1 MIPLLFF
8 LLLLFP
14 SLQIEPDKVLVIFF
28 SRAGFNYNVGNVTKG
43 NTEVMVD
50 YIKKVTNFDSHKIIP
65 LIDYPI
71 DYQET
76 LNRTNREKS
85 TQALPDILNN
95 LTDISDYD
103 TILLG
108 YPIWH
113 ADLPRIVVTQLK
125 LLDFEG
131 KTIYPFNTHEGSG
144 VGNSIE
150 QIKKYAS
157 KAIVKEGFSLK
168 GTEARE
174 DDSHES
180 IRKWLSDILGRK
192 VEDSNYIKRS
202 MFLLLFIFLVF

>member
-28 SRAGFNYNVGNVTKG
+28 SRAGFNYYVGNVTKG

-76 LNRTNREKS
+76 VNRTNREKS

-131 KTIYPFNTHEGSG
+131 KTIYPFNIHEGSG

-168 GTEARE
+168 GTEARK

>member
-14 SLQIEPDKVLVIFF
+14 SLQIEPNKVLVIFF

-76 LNRTNREKS
+76 VNRTNREKS
-85 TQALPDILNN
+85 TQAFPYILNN

>member
-108 YPIWH
+108 YPIWL

-168 GTEARE
+168 GTEARK

>member
-1 MIPLLFF
+1 M
-8 LLLLFP
+8 
-14 SLQIEPDKVLVIFF
+14 
-28 SRAGFNYNVGNVTKG
+28 
-43 NTEVMVD
+43 
-50 YIKKVTNFDSHKIIP
+50 
-65 LIDYPI
+65 
-71 DYQET
+71 
-76 LNRTNREKS
+76 
-85 TQALPDILNN
+85 
-95 LTDISDYD
+95 
-103 TILLG
+103 
-108 YPIWH
+108 
-113 ADLPRIVVTQLK
+113 TQLK
-125 LLDFEG
+125 QLDFEG

-168 GTEARE
+168 GTEARK

>member
-8 LLLLFP
+8 LLLLFL

-103 TILLG
+103 AILLG

-168 GTEARE
+168 GTEARK

>member
-1 MIPLLFF
+1 M
-8 LLLLFP
+8 
-14 SLQIEPDKVLVIFF
+14 
-28 SRAGFNYNVGNVTKG
+28 
-43 NTEVMVD
+43 
-50 YIKKVTNFDSHKIIP
+50 
-65 LIDYPI
+65 
-71 DYQET
+71 
-76 LNRTNREKS
+76 
-85 TQALPDILNN
+85 
-95 LTDISDYD
+95 
-103 TILLG
+103 
-108 YPIWH
+108 
-113 ADLPRIVVTQLK
+113 TQLK

-131 KTIYPFNTHEGSG
+131 KTLYPFNTHEGSG

>member
-50 YIKKVTNFDSHKIIP
+50 YIKKVTNIESHKIIP

-76 LNRTNREKS
+76 VNRTNREKS

-168 GTEARE
+168 GTEARK

>member
-14 SLQIEPDKVLVIFF
+14 SLQIEPNKVLVIFF

>member
-14 SLQIEPDKVLVIFF
+14 SLQIEPDKVLVLFF
-28 SRAGFNYNVGNVTKG
+28 SRAGFNYYVGNVTNG

-50 YIKKVTNFDSHKIIP
+50 YIKKITNFDSHKIIP

-76 LNRTNREKS
+76 VNRTNREKS

-168 GTEARE
+168 GTEARK

>member
-50 YIKKVTNFDSHKIIP
+50 CIKKVTNFDSHKIIP